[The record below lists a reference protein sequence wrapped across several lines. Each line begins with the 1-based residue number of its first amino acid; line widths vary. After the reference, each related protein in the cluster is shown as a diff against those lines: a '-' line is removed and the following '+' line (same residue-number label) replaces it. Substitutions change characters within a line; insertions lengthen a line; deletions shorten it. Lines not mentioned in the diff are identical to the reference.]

1 MYKLFLAAALLLP
14 LAAALPAHSQGVQLP
29 SAPNAAPVPGTVP
42 PGGIGIL
49 PRSQSASSRSTYR
62 RGVRQARRQALTP
75 PPGTTPLR

>member
-1 MYKLFLAAALLLP
+1 MYKLFLAAALFLP

-42 PGGIGIL
+42 PGGVGL
-49 PRSQSASSRSTYR
+49 PHPQSASSQSAYR
-62 RGVRQARRQALTP
+62 RGVRQARRRALTP